1 LLSTRLRRA
10 SCGVRAG
17 ITTSLPFKAAA
28 SHGCRLARASTMS
41 DVDSLYNFEDDTGQ
55 PGAADT
61 SYSNEWPLPE
71 RGGGASPRA
80 RSPRSDGASTTA
92 ALSFSTAAASA
103 ETRLEADPVEAVAA
117 PGAGAV
123 DAEEDDILDRLR
135 REQAFPRRVATA
147 SFDGSASE
155 DAPTPGRRSF
165 ATAADDAS
173 VDGEPP
179 VASDD
184 DTDAGPATDE
194 TPPQSPRASDSS
206 EDFAAASGSVR
217 TPTLLTVADLGDW
230 SGGAAEEPA
239 REPSPSPSDTAEA
252 RGRARRWSIGS
263 DGGSEAAASSEASA
277 AATPA
282 RDDSSYEDDFAP
294 ALASP
299 RAEPRS
305 PGTAGLAVGTRVEA
319 IYGETDQFFPG
330 SVEAANADGT
340 YAIRYDAGGREAH
353 VDGAFV
359 RVILHG
365 GASSSSGSSYE
376 TDDDDEASGATASA
390 SASIGSP
397 AATDSEYSADEET
410 ASEAPSRARDDTSA
424 YSEDFAEDA
433 PAARPIDYSRWDRVG
448 DGEDVVVLGAPRLGP
463 RGAFDDA
470 AAAAATTATQRARV
484 EASYDEEDFEL
495 PDAPE
500 FVRQLA
506 IGVGWRLGV
515 QRDLAT
521 PAVAHRL
528 ALDPRAAQNLVRRVR
543 ERKVPREVCRYARRV
558 ADQLRGRPKR
568 RGAATAARFHATPAA
583 LDRVKIRASL
593 ALLRTTHDRVDK
605 AERALFEASLPGGP
619 IREDDPATK
628 QRRLA
633 GRVRAD
639 AAQRYV
645 ESDKFY
651 ARSALLGDGFA
662 MFGEA
667 FSEARAEHERRAEE
681 GDAWTVRRRVPSP
694 LDAAVAT
701 RDETRDNVAAYMRDV
716 AADPKRAAF
725 RDEILRL
732 LHRGDEPKDFG
743 LAPYRLGATA
753 PGVFVS

>member
-1 LLSTRLRRA
+1 
-10 SCGVRAG
+10 
-17 ITTSLPFKAAA
+17 
-28 SHGCRLARASTMS
+28 MS
-41 DVDSLYNFEDDTGQ
+41 DVDSLYSFEDDTGQ
-55 PGAADT
+55 PDAAADT

-103 ETRLEADPVEAVAA
+103 EARLEADAVEAVAA

-123 DAEEDDILDRLR
+123 DAEEDGILDRLR
-135 REQAFPRRVATA
+135 SEQAFPRRGAVA
-147 SFDGSASE
+147 SFDGSDGASYSADFASPRASE
-155 DAPTPGRRSF
+155 DASTPGRRSF
-165 ATAADDAS
+165 ATAADAGAS
-173 VDGEPP
+173 ADGEPP
-179 VASDD
+179 AESDDGTDASDAD
-184 DTDAGPATDE
+184 PATEE

-294 ALASP
+294 ASASP

-376 TDDDDEASGATASA
+376 TDDDEASGATASA
-390 SASIGSP
+390 STSIGSP

-410 ASEAPSRARDDTSA
+410 ASEAPSRARDDASA

-433 PAARPIDYSRWDRVG
+433 PAARPIDYSRWDHIG

-506 IGVGWRLGV
+506 IGVGRRLGV

-543 ERKVPREVCRYARRV
+543 ERKVPRGICRYARRV

-645 ESDKFY
+645 ESDEFY

-667 FSEARAEHERRAEE
+667 FSEARAEHEHRAEE

-732 LHRGDEPKDFG
+732 LNRGDEPKDFG
-743 LAPYRLGATA
+743 LAPYRLGATV